1 MAFDQFKETI
11 VEADTDARS
20 YLKYSESYLELKVF
34 KILMRLVTI
43 FFQTALV
50 GSMLLL
56 ALFVMSIAVSYAL
69 GQVLG
74 NTWYG
79 FAIVSAFFMLLAL
92 LMYALRKKINKP
104 NYLVFSI
111 YYFNRS

>member
-1 MAFDQFKETI
+1 MAFNQFKETI
-11 VEADTDARS
+11 AEADEDMQL
-20 YLKYSESYLELKVF
+20 YLKHSEAYLQLKVF
-34 KILMRLVTI
+34 KILMRLVTT

-56 ALFVMSIAVSYAL
+56 ALFVLSIAVSYGL
-69 GQVLG
+69 GQTLG

-92 LMYALRKKINKP
+92 LIYLLRKKINKP
-104 NYLVFSI
+104 ILRFFSQW
-111 YYFNRS
+111 YFDKL

>member
-1 MAFDQFKETI
+1 MAFNQLKETI
-11 VEADTDARS
+11 TELDEDTRA

-34 KILMRLVTI
+34 KILMRLVTT
-43 FFQTALV
+43 FFQTALI

-69 GQVLG
+69 GEAIG

-79 FAIVSAFFMLLAL
+79 FAIVASFFLVLAVL
-92 LMYALRKKINKP
+92 FYILRKRINAP
-104 NYLVFSI
+104 LLRFFSSH
-111 YYFNRS
+111 YFL

>member
-1 MAFDQFKETI
+1 MAFNQLKET
-11 VEADTDARS
+11 VTEVDADVRS
-20 YLKYSESYLELKVF
+20 YLKHSESYLELKVF
-34 KILMRLVTI
+34 KILMRLVTT

-69 GQVLG
+69 GQALG

-79 FAIVSAFFMLLAL
+79 FAIVSIFFMFLAL
-92 LMYALRKKINKP
+92 LIYIFRKTINKP
-104 NYLVFSI
+104 ILRFFSSH
-111 YYFNRS
+111 YFDRS